1 MKALITAAGQG
12 SRSGLD
18 GKMRKEMLPIY
29 TKRDDR
35 VVLRP
40 ILDCVIYEIRRT
52 GVGEIHLVLDW
63 EDTFT
68 REYIERE
75 YPSVNIIFQGERRGF
90 GSAVLL
96 AREYIDDENFILNAG
111 DGIIL
116 DPSHMEAVAKRMEKF
131 PAQNTLTLMRVDNP
145 QKYGVA
151 SVKNVGDELRVT
163 GVVEKPQ
170 NPESNYA
177 LCAFYVLVPEIF
189 RYLNEDRSP
198 ERELTPAIHRSIEEG
213 TETIGMAVDSSDW
226 ISVGVATE
234 YVNILKRSLERC
246 DQ

>member
-29 TKRDDR
+29 TKRDGR

-40 ILDCVIYEIRRT
+40 ILDCVIYSIRNA

-90 GSAVLL
+90 GSAVML
-96 AREYIDDENFILNAG
+96 AREYIDDQNFMLNAG

-116 DPSHMEAVAKRMEKF
+116 DPSHIEAVTRRMERF
-131 PAQNTLTLMRVDNP
+131 PTQNILTLMQVDNP
-145 QKYGVA
+145 QRYGVA
-151 SVKNVGDELRVT
+151 SIRNVDSELRVT

-170 NPESNYA
+170 SPDSNYA

-189 RYLNEDRSP
+189 RHLNEDRTP
-198 ERELTPAIHRSIEEG
+198 ERELTPAIQKSIESG
-213 TETIGMAVDSSDW
+213 TETIGMVVDRKDW

-234 YVNILKRSLERC
+234 YVNILKRSLESC
-246 DQ
+246 GQ